1 MFGCIVAGRLIQT
14 NLQQVDVNKYIFEL
28 PDAASINHI
37 VVFLLG
43 TIPFDPGYAATVH
56 FLWPEKEWKPL
67 GMLSNEKPSAIFR
80 LRGSM
85 VPALQSTTLS
95 SSGFTYTTPRLLP
108 SSTEGMSMDL
118 NEMAAAANA
127 SAPVMATLGIS
138 IESIDV
144 VEAQMKTLQS
154 QFPTPSFT
162 PSFDNLMSIAANVLK
177 NLYNYITSFSTSNLP
192 FGAQILGDPA
202 GNQFFL
208 PMKVFQ
214 EWYGNFTRK
223 IKVDP
228 GFLLKNE

>member
-14 NLQQVDVNKYIFEL
+14 NLQQVDVNKYVFEL

-56 FLWPEKEWKPL
+56 FLWPEKEWKLL

-80 LRGSM
+80 LRGSII
-85 VPALQSTTLS
+85 PASQSTTS
-95 SSGFTYTTPRLLP
+95 FSSGFTYTATRLLP
-108 SSTEGMSMDL
+108 SSTGGMSMDL
-118 NEMAAAANA
+118 NETTANA
-127 SAPVMATLGIS
+127 SASVTAVLGIS
-138 IESIDV
+138 IEPTDV
-144 VEAQMKTLQS
+144 VAGQIKTLQS
-154 QFPTPSFT
+154 QTSTPSFT
-162 PSFDNLMSIAANVLK
+162 PSFDNLTLIAVNVLK
-177 NLYNYITSFSTSNLP
+177 NLYNYTTSFTTSNLP

-202 GNQFFL
+202 GSQFFL

-214 EWYGNFTRK
+214 EWYENFTRK
-223 IKVDP
+223 VKVDP